1 MTKVNY
7 DEKRAFV
14 RRSIETQVT
23 FTINDN
29 NDLSHHGVS
38 QNLSVKGLY
47 MTTDF
52 GPKLGD
58 NIKVV
63 LEPIAAHLLPLVAA
77 GKVVRCKF
85 DKKDADLFHVSVEFS
100 ETHESWQKISAT
112 TNN

>member
-1 MTKVNY
+1 MAEVKYNN
-7 DEKRAFV
+7 KRGFI

-29 NDLSHHGVS
+29 NDIAHHGTS

-58 NIKVV
+58 KIKVI

-77 GKVVRCKF
+77 GKVVRCRF
-85 DKKDADLFHVSVEFS
+85 DKKDADLFHVSIEFA